1 MANAADIT
9 INDGAATPVAVSFK
23 VVKASP
29 ELTMWKDKRLA
40 RPSYWPEITL
50 SADLPS
56 VKAKIRQPEIR
67 VALPVVDPIT
77 GLVTDYLRA
86 RIVLDIPVNAAAT
99 DVNNLYAYASNA
111 IINALVKGAAR
122 DLDTIVG

>member
-29 ELTMWKDKRLA
+29 ELTIWKDRRLA
-40 RPSYWPEITL
+40 RPTYWPEITL

-56 VKAKIRQPEIR
+56 VKAKIRQPELR
-67 VALPVVDPIT
+67 VALPVIDPIT
-77 GLVTDYLRA
+77 GLVTDYLRF
-86 RIVLDIPVNAAAT
+86 RGTFDIPVNAVAT
-99 DVNNLYAYASNA
+99 DVNNIYAYASNA
-111 IINALVKGAAR
+111 IVNALIKGASR